1 MSSFDDPGD
10 VRHDE
15 GALVAE
21 RDDSQVGD
29 ESGEGVIRY
38 FGPYRGNPGNQ
49 GGLAGIGVPDDPH
62 IGHEFQF
69 QADLAGFSGL
79 AGFGVAGSLV
89 GGGGKPGIS
98 PASQSSPGNDES
110 LGFPGQVF
118 EHLSRFRVAH
128 DSPPG
133 HRKNEVRSA
142 PPFLIFP
149 FSVLASLGVI
159 MLAVTKIEEGGELAV
174 GFQNHVPAITPVAA
188 VGTPAGNI
196 LLTAKADATFSPIAG
211 LDEDFYFIDKLDRS
225 DSPSSG
231 GLPGGRLTC
240 GIKPASLPPGRDT
253 R

>member
-1 MSSFDDPGD
+1 MGSFDDSGD
-10 VRHDE
+10 IRHDE

-49 GGLAGIGVPDDPH
+49 GGLTGIGVPDDSH

-69 QADLAGFSGL
+69 QTDVAEFSGL
-79 AGFGVAGSLV
+79 AGLGMAGSLV

-98 PASQSSPGNDES
+98 PASQPSPGKDES
-110 LGFPGQVF
+110 LGFPGQVLEYF
-118 EHLSRFRVAH
+118 SRFRVAH
-128 DSPPG
+128 DCPPG

-142 PPFLIFP
+142 PPFLIFS
-149 FSVLASLGVI
+149 FSVLASFGVI
-159 MLAVTKIEEGGELAV
+159 MLEVTKIEEGGELAV
-174 GFQNHVPAITPVAA
+174 GFQNHVPALTPVAA
-188 VGTPAGNI
+188 VGTPAGNK
-196 LLTAKADATFSPIAG
+196 LFTAKADTTFSSITG
-211 LDEDFYFIDKLDRS
+211 LDEDFHFIDELDRS

-231 GLPGGRLTC
+231 GLAGGRLNC
-240 GIKPASLPPGRDT
+240 GIKPAPLPPDREP